1 LIEEYL
7 IVEPINAP
15 ESIDLIALAPVLV
28 LSVFAMGV
36 LVLDLWA
43 GKNKTLLMFISLV
56 GLLMTAISA
65 FAKHPLPAF
74 AFTDSYIVDH
84 LSIFFICIFTISS
97 ALTILLSFEY
107 NERKGI
113 KAGEYYALI
122 LLCTVGMIIL
132 ASSTDLIMIFLGIE
146 IVSICLYVLA
156 GFRRDDPVS
165 NEAALKY
172 FLLGAFATGFLLYG
186 MTLIY
191 GSTGSTNLFKIA
203 GFIKTE
209 GAQSNPLIL
218 MGIVLLVIG
227 FGFKVA
233 AVPFH
238 MWAPDVYQGSPTPVT
253 AFMAV
258 GPKAAAFAAFFRV
271 FTEAIPDISL
281 SWEILLCIIAV
292 LSMFVG
298 NLGAIMQTNIKRML
312 AFSSISH
319 AGYLLIAVIA
329 KSSLAGSGL
338 LFYMLAYAFTT
349 FGAFGIIILLGKKEE
364 ENLELENYSGLAYK
378 HPILALSMTVFL
390 LSLGGLP
397 PFAGFVA
404 KFYIFSAAIEEGFVT
419 LVVIAVLNS
428 AISFYYYLK
437 VVVFMY
443 MKEPESEFQISL
455 TPMTLFVVIVGIIGT
470 VELGIF
476 PDPIIALTSLP

>member
-1 LIEEYL
+1 M
-7 IVEPINAP
+7 EPILAP

-28 LSVFAMGV
+28 LSVFAMLV
-36 LVLDLWA
+36 LVLDLW
-43 GKNKTLLMFISLV
+43 GGRNKSLLVFTSLV

-65 FAKHPLPAF
+65 FAKHPIPAYSF
-74 AFTDSYIVDH
+74 NDSYVVDH
-84 LSIFFICIFTISS
+84 LSLFFICIFTISS
-97 ALTILLSFEY
+97 ALAILLSVEY
-107 NERKGI
+107 NEREGI
-113 KAGEYYALI
+113 RAGEYYALI
-122 LLCTVGMIIL
+122 LFCTVGMILL
-132 ASSTDLIMIFLGIE
+132 ASSTDMIMIFLGIE

-156 GFRRDDPVS
+156 GIRRNDHRS

-186 MTLIY
+186 MTLVY

-203 GFIKTE
+203 EFVKNPS
-209 GAQSNPLIL
+209 AQSNPLL
-218 MGIVLLVIG
+218 MMGLVLLVIG

-233 AVPFH
+233 SVPFH
-238 MWAPDVYQGSPTPVT
+238 MWAPDVYQGAPTPVT

-271 FTEAIPDISL
+271 FADAFPEMSS
-281 SWEILLCIIAV
+281 SWEMLLSIIAV

-319 AGYLLIAVIA
+319 AGYILMAIIA
-329 KSSLAGSGL
+329 KNSLGSSSL
-338 LFYMLAYAFTT
+338 LFYMLSYAFMT
-349 FGAFGIIILLGKKEE
+349 FGVFGIVIILGRKGE
-364 ENLELENYSGLAYK
+364 ENLEIKNYSGLAYK
-378 HPILALSMTVFL
+378 HPVIALSMTIFL

-404 KFYIFSAAIEEGFVT
+404 KFYLFSAAIQEGLLT
-419 LVVIAVLNS
+419 LVIIAVLNS

-443 MKEPESEFQISL
+443 MKEPEAEFKISL
-455 TPMTLFVVIVGIIGT
+455 TPITLFVVFIGVVGTIN
-470 VELGIF
+470 LGIF
-476 PDPIIALTSLP
+476 PNSIITLASH

>member
-1 LIEEYL
+1 M
-7 IVEPINAP
+7 EPINAP

-74 AFTDSYIVDH
+74 AFTGSYIVDH
-84 LSIFFICIFTISS
+84 LSIFFICIFTLSS

-203 GFIKTE
+203 EFIKAE

-238 MWAPDVYQGSPTPVT
+238 MWAPDVYHGSPTPVT

-271 FTEAIPDISL
+271 FTEAIPDMSL

-349 FGAFGIIILLGKKEE
+349 FGAFGIIILLGKKEKD
-364 ENLELENYSGLAYK
+364 NLEFENYSGLAYK

-443 MKEPESEFQISL
+443 MKEPNREFQISL

-476 PDPIIALTSLP
+476 PDPIIALTNLQ

>member
-1 LIEEYL
+1 M
-7 IVEPINAP
+7 EPILAP

-28 LSVFAMGV
+28 LSVFAMLV
-36 LVLDLWA
+36 LVLDLW
-43 GKNKTLLMFISLV
+43 GGRNKSLLVFTSLV

-65 FAKHPLPAF
+65 FAKHPIPAYSF
-74 AFTDSYIVDH
+74 NDSYVVDH
-84 LSIFFICIFTISS
+84 LSLFFICIFTISS
-97 ALTILLSFEY
+97 ALAILLSVEY
-107 NERKGI
+107 NEREGI
-113 KAGEYYALI
+113 RAGEYYALI
-122 LLCTVGMIIL
+122 LFCTVGMILL
-132 ASSTDLIMIFLGIE
+132 ASSTDMIMIFLGIE

-156 GFRRDDPVS
+156 GIRRNDQRS

-186 MTLIY
+186 MTLVY

-203 GFIKTE
+203 EFVKNPS
-209 GAQSNPLIL
+209 AQSNPLL
-218 MGIVLLVIG
+218 MMGLVLLVIG

-233 AVPFH
+233 SVPFH
-238 MWAPDVYQGSPTPVT
+238 MWAPDVYQGAPTPVT

-271 FTEAIPDISL
+271 FADAFPEMSS
-281 SWEILLCIIAV
+281 SWEMLLSIIAV

-319 AGYLLIAVIA
+319 AGYILMAIIA
-329 KSSLAGSGL
+329 KNSLGSSSL
-338 LFYMLAYAFTT
+338 LFYMLSYAFMT
-349 FGAFGIIILLGKKEE
+349 FGVFGIVIILGRKGE
-364 ENLELENYSGLAYK
+364 ENLEIKNYSGLAYK
-378 HPILALSMTVFL
+378 HPVIALSMTIFL

-404 KFYIFSAAIEEGFVT
+404 KFYLFSAAIQEGLLT
-419 LVVIAVLNS
+419 LVIIAVLNS

-443 MKEPESEFQISL
+443 MKEPEAEFKISL
-455 TPMTLFVVIVGIIGT
+455 TPITLFVVFIGVVGTIN
-470 VELGIF
+470 LGIF
-476 PDPIIALTSLP
+476 PNSIITLASH

>member
-1 LIEEYL
+1 M
-7 IVEPINAP
+7 EPIHAP

-43 GKNKTLLMFISLV
+43 GKNKTLLMFVSLV
-56 GLLMTAISA
+56 GLLMTAIST
-65 FAKHPLPAF
+65 FAKQPLPAF

-84 LSIFFICIFTISS
+84 LSIFFTCIFTLSS
-97 ALTILLSFEY
+97 ALAILLSVEY
-107 NERKGI
+107 NERNGM

-122 LLCTVGMIIL
+122 LLCTVGMIVL
-132 ASSTDLIMIFLGIE
+132 ASSTDMIMIFLGIE

-156 GFRRDDPVS
+156 GFRRDDPAS

-191 GSTGSTNLFKIA
+191 GSTGSTNIFKIA
-203 GFIKTE
+203 EFIKTND
-209 GAQSNPLIL
+209 SSSPLML

-238 MWAPDVYQGSPTPVT
+238 MWAPDVYHGSPTPVT

-271 FTEAIPDISL
+271 FKEGIPNMAAN
-281 SWEILLCIIAV
+281 WEILLCIVAV

-319 AGYLLIAVIA
+319 AGYLIIAVIT

-338 LFYMLAYAFTT
+338 LFYMLTYAFTT
-349 FGAFGIIILLGKKEE
+349 FGAFGIVILLGRKGE

-378 HPILALSMTVFL
+378 HPVLALSMTVFL

-419 LVVIAVLNS
+419 LVIIAVLNS

-443 MKEPESEFQISL
+443 MKEPAEEFQISL
-455 TPMTLFVVIVGIIGT
+455 TPMTLFVVIIGIIGT
-470 VELGIF
+470 IELGIY
-476 PDPIIALTSLP
+476 PDPIIALTHLP

>member
-1 LIEEYL
+1 
-7 IVEPINAP
+7 VEPIHAP

-43 GKNKTLLMFISLV
+43 GKNKTLLMFVSLV

-65 FAKHPLPAF
+65 FAKHPIPTF
-74 AFTDSYIVDH
+74 AFTDSYTVDH
-84 LSIFFICIFTISS
+84 LSLFFICIFTLSS
-97 ALTILLSFEY
+97 ALTILLSYEY
-107 NERKGI
+107 NEREGI
-113 KAGEYYALI
+113 KVGEYYSLI
-122 LLCTVGMIIL
+122 LLCTVGMILL
-132 ASSTDLIMIFLGIE
+132 ASSTDMIMIFLGIE

-156 GFRRDDPVS
+156 GIRRDNTAS

-186 MTLIY
+186 MTLVY

-203 GFIKTE
+203 EFVKSDS
-209 GAQSNPLIL
+209 AQSNPLLL

-233 AVPFH
+233 AAPFH
-238 MWAPDVYQGSPTPVT
+238 MWAPDVYQGAPTPVT

-271 FTEAIPDISL
+271 FTEAVPAL
-281 SWEILLCIIAV
+281 APSWEIVLCTIAV
-292 LSMFVG
+292 LSMVVG

-329 KSSLAGSGL
+329 KSSLAGSSL
-338 LFYMLAYAFTT
+338 LFYMLSYAFTT
-349 FGAFGIIILLGKKEE
+349 FGAFGIIILLGRKGE
-364 ENLELENYSGLAYK
+364 ENLEIENYSGLAYK
-378 HPILALSMTVFL
+378 HPLMALSMTVFL

-404 KFYIFSAAIEEGFVT
+404 KFYIFSAAIEEGFVA
-419 LVVIAVLNS
+419 LVIIAVLNS

-443 MKEPESEFQISL
+443 MKEPAGEFNISL
-455 TPMTLFVVIVGIIGT
+455 TPMTLFVVIIGLIGT
-470 VELGIF
+470 IELGIF
-476 PDPIIALTSLP
+476 PDTIISLTTH

>member
-1 LIEEYL
+1 M
-7 IVEPINAP
+7 EPINAP

-43 GKNKTLLMFISLV
+43 GKNKALLMFISLV

-271 FTEAIPDISL
+271 FTEAIPDMSL

-470 VELGIF
+470 CL
-476 PDPIIALTSLP
+476 LYTSDAADE

>member
-1 LIEEYL
+1 M
-7 IVEPINAP
+7 EPINAP

>member
-1 LIEEYL
+1 MN
-7 IVEPINAP
+7 VEPIPAP
-15 ESIDLIALAPVLV
+15 ESIDLIALAPVIV
-28 LSVFAMGV
+28 LSFFAMMV
-36 LVLDLWA
+36 LVVDLF
-43 GKNKTLLMFISLV
+43 GGRNKTLLVFISLV

-65 FAKHPLPAF
+65 FAKNPIPAYSF
-74 AFTDSYIVDH
+74 NDSYIVDH
-84 LSIFFICIFTISS
+84 LSLFFICIFTISS
-97 ALTILLSFEY
+97 ALAILLSVEY
-107 NERKGI
+107 NEREGI
-113 KAGEYYALI
+113 RAGEYYALI
-122 LLCTVGMIIL
+122 LFCTVGMILL
-132 ASSTDLIMIFLGIE
+132 ASSTDMIMIFLGIE

-156 GFRRDDPVS
+156 GIRRDNLRS

-186 MTLIY
+186 MTMVY

-203 GFIKTE
+203 E
-209 GAQSNPLIL
+209 VVQNPSAQSNPLLL
-218 MGIVLLVIG
+218 MGLVLLIIG

-233 AVPFH
+233 SVPFH
-238 MWAPDVYQGSPTPVT
+238 MWAPDVYQGAPTPIT

-271 FTEAIPDISL
+271 FAETFPEMAP
-281 SWEILLCIIAV
+281 SWEILLSTIAV
-292 LSMFVG
+292 LSMFFG

-319 AGYLLIAVIA
+319 AGYILMAVIA
-329 KSSLAGSGL
+329 KNSLGASSL

-349 FGAFGIIILLGKKEE
+349 FGIFGIIILLGRKGE
-364 ENLELENYSGLAYK
+364 ENLEIENYSGLAYR

-397 PFAGFVA
+397 PFAGFIA
-404 KFYIFSAAIEEGFVT
+404 KFYIFSAAIQEGLVT
-419 LVVIAVLNS
+419 LVIIAVLNS

-443 MKEPESEFQISL
+443 MKEPEAEFKISL
-455 TPMTLFVVIVGIIGT
+455 TPLTLFVVFIGVT
-470 VELGIF
+470 VTISLGIF
-476 PDPIIALTSLP
+476 PGSIIALASH

>member
-1 LIEEYL
+1 M
-7 IVEPINAP
+7 EPILAP

-28 LSVFAMGV
+28 LSVFAMLV
-36 LVLDLWA
+36 LVLDLW
-43 GKNKTLLMFISLV
+43 GGRNKSLLVFTSLV

-65 FAKHPLPAF
+65 FAKHPIPAYSF
-74 AFTDSYIVDH
+74 NDSYVVDH
-84 LSIFFICIFTISS
+84 LSLFFICIFTISS
-97 ALTILLSFEY
+97 ALAILLSVEY
-107 NERKGI
+107 NEREGI
-113 KAGEYYALI
+113 RAGEYYALI
-122 LLCTVGMIIL
+122 LFCTVGMILL
-132 ASSTDLIMIFLGIE
+132 ASSTDMIMIFLGIE

-156 GFRRDDPVS
+156 GIRRNDQRS

-186 MTLIY
+186 MTLVY

-203 GFIKTE
+203 EFVKNPS
-209 GAQSNPLIL
+209 AQSNPLL
-218 MGIVLLVIG
+218 MMGLVLLVIG

-233 AVPFH
+233 SVPFH
-238 MWAPDVYQGSPTPVT
+238 MWAPDVYQGAPTPVT

-271 FTEAIPDISL
+271 FADAFPEMSS
-281 SWEILLCIIAV
+281 SWEMLLSIIAV

-319 AGYLLIAVIA
+319 AGYILMAVIA
-329 KSSLAGSGL
+329 KNSLGSSSL
-338 LFYMLAYAFTT
+338 LFYMLSYTFMT
-349 FGAFGIIILLGKKEE
+349 FGVFGIVIILGRKGE
-364 ENLELENYSGLAYK
+364 ENLEIKNYSGLAYK
-378 HPILALSMTVFL
+378 HPVIALSMTIFL

-404 KFYIFSAAIEEGFVT
+404 KFYLFSAAMQEGLLT
-419 LVVIAVLNS
+419 LVIIAVLNS

-443 MKEPESEFQISL
+443 MKEPEAEFKISL
-455 TPMTLFVVIVGIIGT
+455 TPITLFVILIGVIGT
-470 VELGIF
+470 INLGIF
-476 PDPIIALTSLP
+476 PNSIITLASH

>member
-1 LIEEYL
+1 M
-7 IVEPINAP
+7 EPILAP

-28 LSVFAMGV
+28 LSIFAMLI
-36 LVLDLWA
+36 LVLDLW
-43 GKNKTLLMFISLV
+43 GGRNKSLLVFTSLV

-65 FAKHPLPAF
+65 FAKYPIPAYSF
-74 AFTDSYIVDH
+74 NDSYIVDH
-84 LSIFFICIFTISS
+84 LSLFFICIFTISS
-97 ALTILLSFEY
+97 ALAILLSVEY
-107 NERKGI
+107 NEREGI
-113 KAGEYYALI
+113 RAGEYYALI
-122 LLCTVGMIIL
+122 LFCTVGMILL
-132 ASSTDLIMIFLGIE
+132 ASSTDMIMIFLGIE

-156 GFRRDDPVS
+156 GIRRNDHRS

-186 MTLIY
+186 MTLVY

-203 GFIKTE
+203 EFVKNPS
-209 GAQSNPLIL
+209 AQSNPLL
-218 MGIVLLVIG
+218 MMGLVLLVIG

-233 AVPFH
+233 SVPFH
-238 MWAPDVYQGSPTPVT
+238 MWAPDVYQGAPTPVT

-271 FTEAIPDISL
+271 FADTFPEMSS
-281 SWEILLCIIAV
+281 SWEMLLSIIAI

-319 AGYLLIAVIA
+319 AGYILMAVIA
-329 KSSLAGSGL
+329 KNSLGSSSL
-338 LFYMLAYAFTT
+338 LFYMLSYAFMT
-349 FGAFGIIILLGKKEE
+349 FGVFGIVIILGRKGE
-364 ENLELENYSGLAYK
+364 ENLEIKNYSGLAYK
-378 HPILALSMTVFL
+378 HPVIALSMTIFL
-390 LSLGGLP
+390 LSLAGLP

-404 KFYIFSAAIEEGFVT
+404 KFYLFSAAIQEGLLT
-419 LVVIAVLNS
+419 LVIIAVLNS

-443 MKEPESEFQISL
+443 MKEPEAEFKISL
-455 TPMTLFVVIVGIIGT
+455 TPITLFVVFIGVVGTIN
-470 VELGIF
+470 LGIF
-476 PDPIIALTSLP
+476 PNSIITLASH